1 MKTVIDLAVHTLGP
15 VLFVL
20 LLAGA
25 VLGIVVGALLVF
37 DSARVMRWNDA
48 LNRWFSSDS
57 PMQVLDQSVEIKR
70 AVYRWHRLVGVLLF
84 GGAFFTL
91 DALAFG
97 FTTTAL
103 VRTLRGTGSSELL
116 GLVFETVRIF
126 LIIGNVFALIAA
138 VVLVFRPSLLKGLE
152 NWADRNYSYSG
163 RASAETLNV
172 MRYQPD
178 DFVRARPKVVGT
190 VVLLGSIYALAG
202 LSLLL
207 H

>member
-25 VLGIVVGALLVF
+25 VLGVVIGALLVI
-37 DSARVMRWNDA
+37 DGARVMRWNDA
-48 LNRWFSSDS
+48 LNRWFSSDRQV
-57 PMQVLDQSVEIKR
+57 QVLDRSVEIKR
-70 AVYRWHRLVGVLLF
+70 VVYRWHRLVGLLLF

-116 GLVFETVRIF
+116 ALVFEAVRIF
-126 LIIGNVFALIAA
+126 LIIGNLFALLAA

-152 NWADRNYSYSG
+152 NWADRTYSG
-163 RASAETLNV
+163 GGGSAETFNA